1 MKDNIIYKK
10 TINCGK
16 CDAMCRKR
24 KDCTA
29 VIELELRA
37 EHNYYDDKNYIEFS
51 CTGNIHHTATRCW
64 YHVGQCIDTIAEL
77 IPTKKIKRI
86 CEVWKRYHLNGMHAG
101 CEHQRHLEHES
112 LEHIGEIC
120 PVCGYRFGSAW
131 RCEELPTEIIEEI
144 KSW

>member
-16 CDAMCRKR
+16 CDAMGRKR

-29 VIELELRA
+29 IIELELR
-37 EHNYYDDKNYIEFS
+37 EIHHHYDDKDYIEFS
-51 CTGNIHHTATRCW
+51 CVGDIHHTGSGCL
-64 YHVGQCIDTIAEL
+64 YYGGQCIDIIAEL
-77 IPTKKIKRI
+77 IPTPKIKRI

-101 CEHQRHLEHES
+101 CEHQRHLEPEAF
-112 LEHIGEIC
+112 EHIGEIC
-120 PVCGYRFGSAW
+120 PVCGYKFGSAW
-131 RCEELPTEIIEEI
+131 RCEELPAEIIAEI